1 MRSLLL
7 VCFATLFWHASARA
21 DAPPLPPSVV
31 NPALAI
37 HAALAG
43 DSADGVT
50 IQAAALARAAGT
62 LGPDGSSIVAAAQN
76 LAGQP
81 DLAAMRGAFADLG
94 KALVSYMRAHGAAA
108 PDGIRTAYCPMAR
121 GQWLQKDGAIENP
134 YYGRAMRSCGS
145 FTD

>member
-1 MRSLLL
+1 MRYLLF
-7 VCFATLFWHASARA
+7 VSFATLFWHPPLRA
-21 DAPPLPPSVV
+21 AAPPLPAPVV

-50 IQAAALARAAGT
+50 MQAAALARAAAA
-62 LGPDGSSIVAAAQN
+62 LGPEGASIVAAAQH
-76 LAGQP
+76 LAAQP
-81 DLAAMRGAFADLG
+81 DLPAMRRAFADLG
-94 KALVSYMRAHGAAA
+94 KALVGYMRAHDAAA
-108 PDGIRTAYCPMAR
+108 PDGVRTAYCPMAR

>member
-7 VCFATLFWHASARA
+7 VCFATLFWHASVRA
-21 DAPPLPPSVV
+21 DAAPLPPSVV

-43 DSADGVT
+43 DTADGVT
-50 IQAAALARAAGT
+50 IQAAALARAADT
-62 LGPDGSSIVAAAQN
+62 LGPDGASIVVAAQH

-81 DLAAMRGAFADLG
+81 DLAAMRRAFADLG
-94 KALVSYMRAHGAAA
+94 KALVAYIRAHDAA
-108 PDGIRTAYCPMAR
+108 PDGVRTAYCPMAR